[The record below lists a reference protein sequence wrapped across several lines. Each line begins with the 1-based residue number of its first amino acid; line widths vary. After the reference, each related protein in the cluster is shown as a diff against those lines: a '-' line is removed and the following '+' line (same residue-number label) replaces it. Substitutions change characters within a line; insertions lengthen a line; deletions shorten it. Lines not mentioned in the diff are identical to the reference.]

1 MIGKTI
7 GKYRIVGQL
16 GRGGMG
22 TVYKAVDEVLDREV
36 AIKVLNP
43 KIADTEMVERFR
55 TEAITLAKL
64 SHPDIATI
72 FELFRSETDLL
83 MVMELVR
90 GETLDKISDRSGGF
104 PPEHAAYLIDMV
116 LSALAH
122 AHHAGIVHRDIKP
135 ANIMVTEHGVK
146 IMDFGVATVRGA
158 EHADGGM
165 TGTVAYMSPEQ
176 VLGHEVDGRADL
188 YSVGVVLYLLLTGS
202 LPFKGATTTATLRK
216 QISGAPVALD
226 WHRKGLPDWCG
237 TILQRA
243 LAKSPA
249 DRFQTAEE
257 FRETLG
263 KMAGLLTTEM
273 TKSFSLFMAN
283 LQMTTPRQP
292 HVPKRLGLPPVRR
305 AAAQIAV
312 RVSPRPSMSPN
323 GSAPQTRD
331 TQSSFSSANRL
342 ARIAEGTTI
351 VLPKRRSAL
360 AGSLPAILAGGVAVF
375 AILALLW
382 RPAIAPMTATASTPP
397 QTIQNATHV
406 TTGLPSQAAA
416 ISQPIAPTAARVI
429 VTSAPASSAIA
440 AAPGTPPGRGPTS
453 RSAPPGGAP
462 RSRPTPTGV
471 TATSFART
479 EPVEPA
485 GKTFEVPS
493 EVTATSFASTAPV
506 EPAGKTFAVPF
517 VFEARALVSDGGRQ
531 RERECQVVLADG
543 KINMKADDDR
553 NLPHAVPYDRVVS
566 ISYSQG
572 RDPLWNAPGGPAQ
585 VARMG
590 GGLLGVFRGG
600 RHWVSLRT
608 ENTNG
613 QFVVLRL
620 GNDEQAKR
628 AIVALE
634 ERTGRSAE
642 LVAQLKDDK

>member
-36 AIKVLNP
+36 AIKVLNA

-64 SHPDIATI
+64 THPDIATI

-90 GETLDKISDRSGGF
+90 GETLDKISDRSGGL

-135 ANIMVTEHGVK
+135 ANIMVTEHRVK

-165 TGTVAYMSPEQ
+165 MGTVAYMSPEQ

-188 YSVGVVLYLLLTGS
+188 YSVGVVLYRLLTGS
-202 LPFKGATTTATLRK
+202 LPFKGDTTTGTLRK
-216 QISGAPVALD
+216 QISDAPVALD
-226 WHRKGLPDWCG
+226 WHREGLPDWCG

-292 HVPKRLGLPPVRR
+292 RVPKRFGLPPVRR

-323 GSAPQTRD
+323 GSAPHTRD

-342 ARIAEGTTI
+342 ARIAEGATI

-360 AGSLPAILAGGVAVF
+360 AGSLLAILAGGVAVF
-375 AILALLW
+375 AILALW
-382 RPAIAPMTATASTPP
+382 RPAIAPMTSTASMPP
-397 QTIQNATHV
+397 QTIQNATHS
-406 TTGLPSQAAA
+406 TSGLPSQAAA
-416 ISQPIAPTAARVI
+416 TGQPIAPTAAKVI

-453 RSAPPGGAP
+453 RSTPLGGAR
-462 RSRPTPTGV
+462 RSRLTPTGL
-471 TATSFART
+471 TATSFAR
-479 EPVEPA
+479 
-485 GKTFEVPS
+485 
-493 EVTATSFASTAPV
+493 TAPV

-543 KINMKADDDR
+543 KINMKANDDR
-553 NLPHAVPYDRVVS
+553 NLPHAVPYDRVLS

-590 GGLLGVFRGG
+590 GGLLGIFRGE

-642 LVAQLKDDK
+642 LVAQRKDDQ